1 MDDPPS
7 YTSLDLIYSA
17 LGYNI
22 NFNVSFIHLAGF
34 SNGILWYIAIIVL
47 LLVCVAYMSAAEVAF
62 FSITRK
68 GIDEMP
74 DGLRKQ
80 VLKLLESPKKLL
92 ATILVIHNGMNLCII
107 ILSEFLKE
115 ELLPPGTLPGWLTF
129 LLHVVLITFIILLFG
144 EVIPKVYGTQYPKSI
159 VKVMVR
165 PLLVL
170 NKLMIWMT
178 APLMLS
184 SALFAKRLKKNT
196 NSLSAGDLEAV
207 IDLTKDKSVTD
218 EEKKI
223 WKGIVEF
230 GTISVNETM
239 KPRVDVVAIE
249 VHSNFK
255 EVIAIILQ
263 AGYSRLPVYDGSFDK
278 IEGVLYIKDLL
289 AYLDKG
295 DDFEWQKLIRATYF
309 VPETKKID
317 DLLKEFQEKKVHMAI
332 VVDEYGGSAGIV
344 TLEDVIEEIVG
355 EINDEFDD
363 EEIVYSRLDD
373 INFVFEGKTSLI
385 NMCRIIEIEYSDI
398 ERYVADADTIAGLL
412 LELNGKLPDI
422 EQIINCDNL
431 RFKVESVDKRRIKR
445 VKVTKKVLG

>member
-1 MDDPPS
+1 MDDPPN
-7 YTSLDLIYSA
+7 YS
-17 LGYNI
+17 G
-22 NFNVSFIHLAGF
+22 FNLMSAIPLAGF
-34 SNGILWYIAIIVL
+34 NSSIVWYIAVML
-47 LLVCVAYMSAAEVAF
+47 FLLVCVAWMSAAEVAF

-68 GIDEMP
+68 EIDEMP
-74 DGLRKQ
+74 DRLRKN
-80 VLKLLESPKKLL
+80 VLKLLEAPKKLL
-92 ATILVIHNGMNLCII
+92 ATILVIHNGVNLSIV
-107 ILSEFLKE
+107 ILSEFLKD
-115 ELLPPGTLPGWLTF
+115 ELFPHGTLPEWITF
-129 LLHVVLITFIILLFG
+129 LLQVVLVTFIILLFG
-144 EVIPKVYGTQYPKSI
+144 EVTPKVYGTQHPKSI
-159 VKVMVR
+159 VRVMVR

-170 NKLMIWMT
+170 NKLMIWIT

-184 SALFAKRLKKNT
+184 SALFDKRLKKNT
-196 NSLSAGDLEAV
+196 NALSAIDLEAV
-207 IDLTKDKSVTD
+207 IELTKDKSVTD

-239 KPRVDVVAIE
+239 KPRVDVVAIDIQ
-249 VHSNFK
+249 SSFK
-255 EVIAIILQ
+255 EVIAVILR
-263 AGYSRLPVYDGSFDK
+263 AGYSRLPVYDGTFDK

-355 EINDEFDD
+355 EINDEFDE
-363 EEIVYSRLDD
+363 EEIVYSRLDAV
-373 INFVFEGKTSLI
+373 NFVFEGKTSLI
-385 NMCRIIEIEYSDI
+385 NMCRIIDIEYSEI

-412 LELNGKLPDI
+412 LELNSKLPEI
-422 EQIINCDNL
+422 EQIIDCDNL

-445 VKVTKKVLG
+445 VKVTKKGN